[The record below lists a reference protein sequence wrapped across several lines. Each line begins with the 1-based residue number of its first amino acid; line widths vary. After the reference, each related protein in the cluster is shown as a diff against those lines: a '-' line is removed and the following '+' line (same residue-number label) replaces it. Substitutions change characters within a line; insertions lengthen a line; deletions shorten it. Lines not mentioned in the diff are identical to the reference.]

1 MTVLCCPVC
10 KTLQRSKCL
19 KYMLVAQ
26 QVPATMKVILMKA
39 HALTENAHIGLLVV
53 LVLVIVMILKCIE
66 LLTFIVSV
74 VILFFL
80 CVANAMSLESINA
93 IKDTCVTSQI
103 MKERSLVVDIN
114 QLRVTVSCQY
124 LNVILL

>member
-1 MTVLCCPVC
+1 
-10 KTLQRSKCL
+10 
-19 KYMLVAQ
+19 MLVAQ

-66 LLTFIVSV
+66 LLTIIVSV

-93 IKDTCVTSQI
+93 IKDTCI
-103 MKERSLVVDIN
+103 
-114 QLRVTVSCQY
+114 LR
-124 LNVILL
+124 

>member
-1 MTVLCCPVC
+1 
-10 KTLQRSKCL
+10 
-19 KYMLVAQ
+19 MLVAQ

-53 LVLVIVMILKCIE
+53 MVYLVMILKCIE
-66 LLTFIVSV
+66 LLTIIVSV

-114 QLRVTVSCQY
+114 QLRVTASC
-124 LNVILL
+124 